1 MIIRCA
7 LFLENNISINNKK
20 IIHVN
25 APKKRKKYR
34 ISKKN
39 LTKKI

>member
-1 MIIRCA
+1 MNIRCA

-25 APKKRKKYR
+25 APKKRKN
-34 ISKKN
+34 IEFLKKPD
-39 LTKKI
+39 